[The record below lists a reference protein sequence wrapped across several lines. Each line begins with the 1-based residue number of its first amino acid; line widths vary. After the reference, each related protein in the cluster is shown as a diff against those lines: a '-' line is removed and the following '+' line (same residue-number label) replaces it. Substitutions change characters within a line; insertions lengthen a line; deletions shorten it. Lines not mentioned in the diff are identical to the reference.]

1 MSKVPF
7 VILVSI
13 PLKRGRAGEFLALLD
28 DVIAAMRS
36 EDTFV
41 NVVVLQSA
49 DDPDTIVLYET
60 WFDRDNFSLVER
72 KRAYRNAYETR
83 LPALLREP
91 RQIAFYDAVRSTA
104 RAPVSQSV
112 APLEVQLK
120 RASR

>member
-1 MSKVPF
+1 MSKAPF

-13 PLKRGRAGEFLALLD
+13 PLKPRRAKEFLALLD

-60 WFDRDNFSLVER
+60 WLDRDNFSSVQM
-72 KRAYRNAYETR
+72 KRAYRDTYEAQ

-91 RQIAFYDAVRSTA
+91 RQIAFYDAVRSTSRTA
-104 RAPVSQSV
+104 GAPVS
-112 APLEVQLK
+112 
-120 RASR
+120 

>member
-1 MSKVPF
+1 LATEHRIGRKKTMSKVPF

-28 DVIAAMRS
+28 DVIVAMRS

-60 WFDRDNFSLVER
+60 WFDRDNFSSVQR

-104 RAPVSQSV
+104 CAPIS
-112 APLEVQLK
+112 
-120 RASR
+120 